1 MTRMTEADPGTLP
14 EEDAPQLAKP
24 SAAQRILDRPVLRI
38 TLVLLATVV
47 LFTILAP
54 NQFASVANA
63 RNISQDAAIALL
75 LAIGA
80 TLVIN
85 TAGIDLSTGSVL
97 VLSGVVGGKL
107 MLTLGGGS
115 VWVILAGLLAC
126 CAAGIGCGLL
136 NGLVIAKLHAPA
148 LIVTLGSLGA
158 AYGAALLLTQGVDIR
173 DVPQSL
179 VANIGYGK
187 LFGQF
192 PILAG
197 IAVVI
202 AAITWLVQAR
212 TRFGRYTFMIGSNK
226 EACRRTGINVDRHL
240 IKIYALSGL
249 FAALAGFLSL
259 ARFGTTTI
267 AGHQN
272 DILIAITAAVLGGT
286 SLFGGRGSILGTF
299 VGTMVPVVLQN
310 GFVIIGVQPYWQQ
323 IAVGL
328 ILIIAVCAD
337 PARPK

>member
-1 MTRMTEADPGTLP
+1 MTRTRDLRATPDGYDLEEPGEGPGLVHRVL
-14 EEDAPQLAKP
+14 E
-24 SAAQRILDRPVLRI
+24 RPVLRI
-38 TLVLLATVV
+38 ALVLLATVL
-47 LFTILAP
+47 LFTVLAP
-54 NQFASVANA
+54 SQFASVANA
-63 RNISQDAAIALL
+63 RNISQGAAIALL

-80 TLVIN
+80 TFVIN
-85 TAGIDLSTGSVL
+85 TAGIDLSSGSVL

-107 MLTLGGGS
+107 MLEIGADGP
-115 VWVILAGLLAC
+115 WAILAGLLAC
-126 CAAGIGCGLL
+126 CAAGIGCGLV
-136 NGLVIAKLHAPA
+136 NGIVVAKFHAPA
-148 LIVTLGSLGA
+148 LIVTLGTLGA

-179 VANIGYGK
+179 VANIGYGR
-187 LFGQF
+187 LFGQI
-192 PILAG
+192 PYLAS

-202 AAITWLVQAR
+202 AAVAWLVQAR

-226 EACRRTGINVDRHL
+226 EACRRSGIDVDRHL

-299 VGTMVPVVLQN
+299 VGTLVPVVLQN

-328 ILIIAVCAD
+328 ILIVAVCAD
-337 PARPK
+337 PARPR

>member
-1 MTRMTEADPGTLP
+1 MTSTRDLRRAAAGAEDDESTGPGPNL
-14 EEDAPQLAKP
+14 L
-24 SAAQRILDRPVLRI
+24 QRILDRPVLRI
-38 TLVLLATVV
+38 TIVLAATVL

-54 NQFASVANA
+54 EQFASIPNL

-75 LAIGA
+75 LAVGA
-80 TLVIN
+80 TFVIN
-85 TAGIDLSTGSVL
+85 TAGIDLSSGSVL

-107 MLTLGGGS
+107 MLNIGGNTI
-115 VWVILAGLLAC
+115 WVILAGLLAC
-126 CAAGIGCGLL
+126 CTAGVACGLL
-136 NGLVIAKLHAPA
+136 NGIVIAKLHAPA

-158 AYGAALLLTQGVDIR
+158 AYGAALLLTNGVDIR
-173 DVPQSL
+173 EVPQSL
-179 VANIGYGK
+179 VSKVGYGK
-187 LFGQF
+187 IVGL
-192 PILAG
+192 PYLAM
-197 IAVVI
+197 IAV
-202 AAITWLVQAR
+202 AITAVAWLVQAR

-226 EACRRTGINVDRHL
+226 EACRRTGIDVDRHL

-286 SLFGGRGSILGTF
+286 SLFGGRGSVLGTF
-299 VGTMVPVVLQN
+299 VGTLVPVVLQN
-310 GFVIIGVQPYWQQ
+310 GFIIVGVQPYWQQ

-328 ILIIAVCAD
+328 ILVAAVCAD